1 MKKVLLGLL
10 AVSAISFGASNS
22 GDNNLEKTGVP
33 VEVRANVIPKGARLV
48 LVDGNDNIIDKLVFD
63 HKNIIQGQTHA
74 MTQMVK
80 VRRTDNGALFA
91 SGSKDGTVTFSA
103 IPTINGKTATDKDN
117 NFPLYKDLG
126 GKEEE
131 LSSTLDFNKV
141 AVIAKDG
148 TATNAQTMVTSTVIA
163 KADQEEGLYI
173 GTGTFTATLGGTL
186 NTGVTK

>member
-22 GDNNLEKTGVP
+22 GDNNLEKTTGVP

-103 IPTINGKTATDKDN
+103 IPTINGKTATANDN

-131 LSSTLDFNKV
+131 LSSTLDFNNKP
-141 AVIAKDG
+141 INIDETG
-148 TATNAQTMVTSTVIA
+148 TKAQTMVTSTVIA

-173 GTGTFTATLGGTL
+173 GTGTFTATLGEKGA
-186 NTGVTK
+186 TK

>member
-22 GDNNLEKTGVP
+22 GDNNLEKTTGVP

-80 VRRTDNGALFA
+80 VRRTDNKALFA
-91 SGSKDGTVTFSA
+91 STDGTVTFSA
-103 IPTINGKTATDKDN
+103 TPTVNGKIATKNAND
-117 NFPLYKDLG
+117 FPLYKDLG
-126 GKEEE
+126 GKEVE

-148 TATNAQTMVTSTVIA
+148 TATNAQTMVTSKVIA
-163 KADQEEGLYI
+163 KDDQEEGLYI
-173 GTGTFTATLGGTL
+173 GTGTFTATLDGTL
-186 NTGVTK
+186 NTGATK